1 MEYTIYQ
8 LEFKTGVHFGTGMLN
23 ESACTFKADQI
34 FSALYIEALKLNL
47 QQQLYDAVKKGN
59 LLISDAFPYIGQQY
73 MIPKPMIYVEPV
85 NRGESKQKKAYK
97 KMKFIPVECL
107 SDFLSGKMDLSNDPM
122 EHYGHYFQQT
132 MAAVRTGEETLPYRV
147 GTFYYGEGCGLY
159 IIAAYQSENEKC
171 LMEKLLTALSYTG
184 IGGKKSGGLGKY
196 RYNEGQIPEQLL
208 ECLQKKSDRYMLL
221 SVALPEDE
229 ELDNAM

>member
-23 ESACTFKADQI
+23 ESVCTFKADQI

-73 MIPKPMIYVEPV
+73 MIPKPMIYVEPI

-97 KMKFIPVECL
+97 KMKCNAAIRFLDVFHPDNGFVAPPVGQL
-107 SDFLSGKMDLSNDPM
+107 AFGV
-122 EHYGHYFQQT
+122 
-132 MAAVRTGEETLPYRV
+132 AAG
-147 GTFYYGEGCGLY
+147 
-159 IIAAYQSENEKC
+159 
-171 LMEKLLTALSYTG
+171 
-184 IGGKKSGGLGKY
+184 
-196 RYNEGQIPEQLL
+196 
-208 ECLQKKSDRYMLL
+208 
-221 SVALPEDE
+221 VALD
-229 ELDNAM
+229 

>member
-23 ESACTFKADQI
+23 ESACTFKADQL

-47 QQQLYDAVKKGN
+47 QQQFYDAVKKGN

-107 SDFLSGKMDLSNDPM
+107 IDFLNGKMDLSMIRWNIMDIIFSRRWQLSAP
-122 EHYGHYFQQT
+122 GRRLC
-132 MAAVRTGEETLPYRV
+132 RTGLEHFIMERDVACISLPRIKAKMKNV
-147 GTFYYGEGCGLY
+147 LWKNC
-159 IIAAYQSENEKC
+159 
-171 LMEKLLTALSYTG
+171 
-184 IGGKKSGGLGKY
+184 
-196 RYNEGQIPEQLL
+196 
-208 ECLQKKSDRYMLL
+208 
-221 SVALPEDE
+221 
-229 ELDNAM
+229 

>member
-47 QQQLYDAVKKGN
+47 QQQFYDAVKKGN

-73 MIPKPMIYVEPV
+73 MIPKPMIYVEPI

-107 SDFLSGKMDLSNDPM
+107 IDFLNGKMDLSNDPM

-132 MAAVRTGEETLPYRV
+132 VGSCPHRGGDSAVPGWNILLWRGMWPVYHCRV
-147 GTFYYGEGCGLY
+147 
-159 IIAAYQSENEKC
+159 SKR
-171 LMEKLLTALSYTG
+171 K
-184 IGGKKSGGLGKY
+184 
-196 RYNEGQIPEQLL
+196 
-208 ECLQKKSDRYMLL
+208 
-221 SVALPEDE
+221 
-229 ELDNAM
+229 